1 MVPDRDDLPKDQEI
15 LKDLI
20 IQQARLIEK
29 LQCQVENL
37 SRHVYGRRSEKL
49 APLDEAQGQLFEE
62 LAPAAPE
69 APPADPPA
77 TSPPASQR
85 QRRNAGTPRGSIPP
99 SLPRLERH
107 HRLETT
113 SPCTSCGKHL
123 REIGQ
128 KDTEMLDYLP
138 ASWYA
143 IRDVTYSYACGC
155 GESIV
160 NSDAPQRPIIGG
172 LPGPGALAHVLA
184 SKYADHLPLH
194 RQEGILQRHGIEIS
208 RSVLCGW
215 VKNSAELLMP
225 IYAALRAALLQLD
238 YIGFDATPVKVQ
250 EKGRGRTHRGT
261 FWAYRGG
268 RSHAMVVFEYS
279 RQHNRDGPTSFLKEF
294 RGYVQAD
301 AHPVYDPVYKD
312 GRVEV
317 GCWSH
322 ARRGFEKIVANS
334 RRRSGLHAEVALAH
348 IQGLFKV
355 EKDAGEA
362 GLDPAERHELRQT
375 RSQPILEKL
384 KPWIDDMLK
393 VTPPRTALGGSLAY
407 LNNHWQALTRFL
419 EDGRLEIHNNLVEQ
433 ELRSIAVGRKN
444 WTFFGNESGAE
455 WASVHY
461 SLIASCRRA
470 EVDPFLYLRDVLER
484 ISVHPA
490 SRVEEL
496 LPHRWK
502 ENFEA
507 EARAAVQASLNELR
521 D

>member
-1 MVPDRDDLPKDQEI
+1 
-15 LKDLI
+15 
-20 IQQARLIEK
+20 
-29 LQCQVENL
+29 
-37 SRHVYGRRSEKL
+37 
-49 APLDEAQGQLFEE
+49 
-62 LAPAAPE
+62 
-69 APPADPPA
+69 
-77 TSPPASQR
+77 
-85 QRRNAGTPRGSIPP
+85 
-99 SLPRLERH
+99 
-107 HRLETT
+107 
-113 SPCTSCGKHL
+113 
-123 REIGQ
+123 
-128 KDTEMLDYLP
+128 
-138 ASWYA
+138 
-143 IRDVTYSYACGC
+143 
-155 GESIV
+155 
-160 NSDAPQRPIIGG
+160 
-172 LPGPGALAHVLA
+172 
-184 SKYADHLPLH
+184 
-194 RQEGILQRHGIEIS
+194 
-208 RSVLCGW
+208 
-215 VKNSAELLMP
+215 
-225 IYAALRAALLQLD
+225 
-238 YIGFDATPVKVQ
+238 
-250 EKGRGRTHRGT
+250 
-261 FWAYRGG
+261 
-268 RSHAMVVFEYS
+268 MVVFEYS

-355 EKDAGEA
+355 EKEAGEA

-393 VTPPRTALGGSLAY
+393 VTPPRTALGESLAY

-455 WASVHY
+455 WGSVHY

-521 D
+521 G